1 MPERTGFGPLPEDD
15 GPARNGSA
23 RSAAGHELTKLQ
35 VQVEAVRVVLIRLLH
50 DVVETE
56 ARLGSNPSLQ
66 IAEAN
71 EQLVL
76 NALRIQTDA
85 DNSAS
90 ALNAASRAAER
101 DPLTKLPNRVLL
113 LDRLT
118 QAIAFAARHR
128 TQLALMFVDL
138 DRFKPINDTHGH
150 GVGDEVLKQIANR
163 LRSSIR
169 AADTVSRHGGDEFVI
184 LLTEITESA
193 DAGHVA
199 EKLIA
204 AIAAPIA
211 IGSHVLQP
219 TASLGISVYPDDG
232 EDADTL
238 ISRADAAMYR
248 AKRQGGGGIAFH
260 GKLTPAEQVIGAA
273 GAAPSQRPDH
283 PVHHLTELER
293 HNAELREANEKLVVA
308 ALSAQE
314 LQAAAEEA
322 QRRQAEFISVVANEL
337 RNPMAPIRIAT
348 SMLGRVRTDEPLLP
362 RAQAIIEQQ
371 VAQMARLVD
380 GLHDVA
386 QVNTGKLT
394 LASRQVDMTGVIA
407 AAVDASRPAMDKRH
421 QRFEVRTPDH
431 LPAVNGDPVRLGQ
444 ILNNLLDNASK
455 FTPDGG
461 EITLTVEV
469 QADRLAITVA
479 DNGEGITALAL
490 PSIFE
495 PFVQDVHTI
504 GFNGIGLGIGLTV
517 VRALVQAQ
525 GGKVTASSAGTS
537 LGSQFVVTLPLATD
551 SPSAPAGEP
560 DQAQPGSPP

>member
-1 MPERTGFGPLPEDD
+1 
-15 GPARNGSA
+15 
-23 RSAAGHELTKLQ
+23 
-35 VQVEAVRVVLIRLLH
+35 
-50 DVVETE
+50 
-56 ARLGSNPSLQ
+56 
-66 IAEAN
+66 
-71 EQLVL
+71 
-76 NALRIQTDA
+76 
-85 DNSAS
+85 
-90 ALNAASRAAER
+90 
-101 DPLTKLPNRVLL
+101 
-113 LDRLT
+113 
-118 QAIAFAARHR
+118 
-128 TQLALMFVDL
+128 MFVDL
-138 DRFKPINDTHGH
+138 DHFKPINDSLGH
-150 GVGDEVLKQIANR
+150 GVGDEVLKQVAFR

-169 AADTVSRHGGDEFVI
+169 AADTVSRHGGDEFLV
-184 LLTEITESA
+184 LLTEITAAA

-204 AIAAPIA
+204 AIGAPIP
-211 IGSHVLQP
+211 IGNHVLRP

-232 EDADTL
+232 DDADTL

-260 GKLTPAEQVIGAA
+260 GQLTAAEQAPAA
-273 GAAPSQRPDH
+273 ARAPSNPEFA
-283 PVHHLTELER
+283 LTEQER
-293 HNAELREANEKLVVA
+293 RNAELRDANERLVIA
-308 ALSAQE
+308 AISAQE

-394 LASRQVDMTGVIA
+394 LTSRRVDMTSVIA
-407 AAVDASRPAMDKRH
+407 AAVDASRPAMDKRVQH
-421 QRFEVRTPDH
+421 FDVQAPDD
-431 LPAVNGDPVRLGQ
+431 LPAVNGDPIGLGQ
-444 ILNNLLDNASK
+444 VLNNLLDNASK
-455 FTPDGG
+455 FTPNGG
-461 EITLTVEV
+461 EISLRVAV

-525 GGKVTASSAGTS
+525 GGKVVASSAGTG
-537 LGSQFVVTLPLATD
+537 LGSQFVVTLPLAAD
-551 SPSAPAGEP
+551 STSTPAGELEP
-560 DQAQPGSPP
+560 AQPGSHP